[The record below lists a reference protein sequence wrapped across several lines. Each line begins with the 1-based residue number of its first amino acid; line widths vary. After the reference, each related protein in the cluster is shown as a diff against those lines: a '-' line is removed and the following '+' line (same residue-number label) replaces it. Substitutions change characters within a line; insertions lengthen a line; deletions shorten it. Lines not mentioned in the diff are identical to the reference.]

1 MFYITLGVTTKYG
14 NTAPSLNLIST
25 KTSTLNTESNEMP
38 DIINWFPEF
47 KVSAESDQDLMRYFV
62 KTPLLDKILN
72 QGRWIIIGRKGTG
85 KTAVYEYLR
94 QAIKEDING
103 FSTIPLSFREY
114 PWPIQKLY
122 REGMEAEIT
131 AYQRSWRY
139 IIFAKCLASLIA
151 TTEATSK
158 LPPDLLQA
166 KKILT
171 TLYGSPNPGVLDII
185 KSKLFRLKSISLP
198 GVEAGDTELSLGG
211 IEFEDVAEDEALK
224 RKLRANAFQLQEYF
238 EKAYRAHTAN
248 TKQLVIIDQLDEN
261 WLEGEID
268 EYSKILVNLLLCAQS
283 INNDSGLA
291 GKLKV
296 LLFLRA
302 DIYETLRFND
312 KNKIYQDGA
321 TEIKWNYDSIDQM
334 ITERI
339 QKYAPATT
347 KLDLSEKTGSIFQSK
362 TVRHGA
368 TPLKHMLRRSFYRPR
383 DVIVYLNKIREAHDP
398 ASENLYSS
406 KDLYTAEKMVSS
418 SMYDELID
426 EWATQKPDFEAYL
439 MTLQNI
445 GYEIF
450 TRDQF
455 AEKFIQTKP
464 GASESDINEV
474 LRFLFANSII
484 GQKISVNW
492 EYVCTNPNIQ
502 IDFQIPFH
510 VNNGLKYRLVLTE
523 NREKRKHKTSKK
535 AA

>member
-1 MFYITLGVTTKYG
+1 
-14 NTAPSLNLIST
+14 
-25 KTSTLNTESNEMP
+25 MP
-38 DIINWFPEF
+38 DITTWFPEF

-62 KTPLLDKILN
+62 KTPLLERILN

-94 QAIKEDING
+94 QANKDAING
-103 FSTIPLSFREY
+103 FTTIPLSFREY

-122 REGMEAEIT
+122 REGMEAEISS
-131 AYQRSWRY
+131 YQRSWRY

-151 TTEATSK
+151 TIEKDGK
-158 LPPDLLQA
+158 LPSDLFQA

-171 TLYGSPNPGVLDII
+171 TLYGTPNPGVLEII
-185 KSKLFRLKSISLP
+185 KSKLFRLKSLSLP
-198 GVEAGDTELSLGG
+198 GAEVGEVEMSLGSV
-211 IEFEDVAEDEALK
+211 EFEDVAEDEALK

-238 EKAYRAHTAN
+238 EKAYRAHTTN
-248 TKQLVIIDQLDEN
+248 TKQLVVIDQLDEN
-261 WLEGEID
+261 WLQGEIE

-283 INNDSGLA
+283 INNDPTLA

-296 LLFLRA
+296 LLFLRT

-321 TEIKWNYDSIDQM
+321 AEIKWNYDSIDQM

-339 QKYAPATT
+339 EKYAPSKLA
-347 KLDLSEKTGSIFQSK
+347 LDLSEKTGSIFQKK

-368 TPLKHMLRRSFYRPR
+368 TPLKHILRRSFYRPR
-383 DVIVYLNKIREAHDP
+383 DVIVYLNKIREAHDVN
-398 ASENLYSS
+398 SGNLYSS
-406 KDLYTAEKMVSS
+406 KDLYAAEKTVSS

-426 EWATQKPDFEAYL
+426 EWAAQKPDFEMYL

-450 TRDQF
+450 TREQF
-455 AEKFIQTKP
+455 AEKFTQAKP
-464 GASESDINEV
+464 GASESEINEV

-492 EYVCTNPNIQ
+492 EYACTNPNIQ
-502 IDFQIPFH
+502 IDFQMPFH

-523 NREKRKHKTSKK
+523 NREKRKHKIAKT

>member
-1 MFYITLGVTTKYG
+1 
-14 NTAPSLNLIST
+14 
-25 KTSTLNTESNEMP
+25 MP
-38 DIINWFPEF
+38 DITTWFPEF

-62 KTPLLDKILN
+62 KTPLLDRILN

-94 QAIKEDING
+94 QANKDSING
-103 FSTIPLSFREY
+103 FTAIPLSFREY

-122 REGMEAEIT
+122 REGMEAEISS
-131 AYQRSWRY
+131 YQRSWRY
-139 IIFAKCLASLIA
+139 IVFAKCLASLIA
-151 TTEATSK
+151 AMEKDGK
-158 LPPDLLQA
+158 LPSDLSQA
-166 KKILT
+166 KNILT
-171 TLYGSPNPGVLDII
+171 TIYGTPNPGVLEII
-185 KSKLFRLKSISLP
+185 KSKLFRLKSLSLP
-198 GVEAGDTELSLGG
+198 GAEVGEAEISLGSV
-211 IEFEDVAEDEALK
+211 EFEDVAEDEALK

-238 EKAYRAHTAN
+238 EKTYRAHATN
-248 TKQLVIIDQLDEN
+248 TKQLVVIDQLDEN
-261 WLEGEID
+261 WLEGEIE

-283 INNDSGLA
+283 INNDPNLA

-296 LLFLRA
+296 LLFLRI

-321 TEIKWNYDSIDQM
+321 VEIKWNYGSIDQM

-339 QKYAPATT
+339 EKYAPSNLA
-347 KLDLSEKTGSIFQSK
+347 LDLSEKTGSIFQNK

-368 TPLKHMLRRSFYRPR
+368 TPLKHILRRSFYRPR
-383 DVIVYLNKIREAHDP
+383 DVIVYLNKIREAHDVN
-398 ASENLYSS
+398 SDNLYSS
-406 KDLYTAEKMVSS
+406 KDLYAAEKTVSS

-426 EWATQKPDFEAYL
+426 EWAAQKPDFEMYL

-450 TRDQF
+450 TREQF
-455 AEKFIQTKP
+455 ADKFTQAKP
-464 GASESDINEV
+464 EASESDINEV

-492 EYVCTNPNIQ
+492 EYACTNPNIQ

-523 NREKRKHKTSKK
+523 NRDKRKNKTAKS